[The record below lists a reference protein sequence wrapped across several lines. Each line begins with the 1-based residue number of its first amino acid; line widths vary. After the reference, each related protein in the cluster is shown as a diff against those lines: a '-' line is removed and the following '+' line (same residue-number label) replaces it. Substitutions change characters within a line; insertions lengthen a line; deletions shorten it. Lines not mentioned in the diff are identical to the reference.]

1 MAATGF
7 INGVS
12 INGVRVKGQG
22 GVRVKGQSKLKFTL
36 TLDSDPIF
44 PDPIFPLRMV

>member
-7 INGVS
+7 

-22 GVRVKGQSKLKFTL
+22 GVRVKGQSKLKITL

-44 PDPIFPLRMV
+44 PLRMV

>member
-12 INGVRVKGQG
+12 
-22 GVRVKGQSKLKFTL
+22 VKGQSNFQFTL
-36 TLDSDPIF
+36 TLDA
-44 PDPIFPLRMV
+44 DPIFPLRMV